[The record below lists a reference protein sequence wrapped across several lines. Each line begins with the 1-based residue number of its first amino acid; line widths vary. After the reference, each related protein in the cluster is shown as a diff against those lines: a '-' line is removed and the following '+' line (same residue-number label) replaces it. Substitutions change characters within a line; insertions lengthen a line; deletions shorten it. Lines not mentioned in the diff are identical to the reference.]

1 MNDSTR
7 ALILRAAV
15 VGALQLGGGS
25 LRSLAAQGVLSQF
38 TYDELRLSGVQLDF
52 GTVATKDLRGALI
65 GGIRLDAGHLAPHV
79 RVLLGVSY
87 TRSRFTG
94 RAVARFNRSLL
105 KLVTD
110 PDSNATIDVGRINL
124 SDVIADLDLQYVFN
138 EGAPVQVALGLGAG
152 AHFRNGSGQ
161 AINGTFIEDALDGV
175 SPALNGTAALTV
187 ALTPAWQLTGE
198 VRGTLLSDFS
208 TGSARVGFMYRFP
221 GVRERR

>member
-1 MNDSTR
+1 M
-7 ALILRAAV
+7 LRAAV
-15 VGALQLGGGS
+15 VGALQFGS
-25 LRSLAAQGVLSQF
+25 ACGLLSAQGVLSQF
-38 TYDELRLSGVQLDF
+38 TYDNLRLSGVQLDF
-52 GTVATKDLRGALI
+52 GSVSTKDLRGALI
-65 GGIRLDAGHLAPHV
+65 GGMRLDAGHLAPHV
-79 RVLLGVSY
+79 RVLLGLAY

-94 RAVARFNRSLL
+94 RAVARFNRTLL

-110 PDSNATIDVGRINL
+110 PDANATIDVGRINL

-138 EGAPVQVALGLGAG
+138 ERGPVQVALGLGGG

-175 SPALNGTAALTV
+175 APALNGSADVAV

-198 VRGTLLSDFS
+198 LRATLLSDFS
-208 TGSARVGFMYRFP
+208 TAAARVGFMYRFP

>member
-1 MNDSTR
+1 LNDSTK

-15 VGALQLGGGS
+15 VGALQLGSPRG
-25 LRSLAAQGVLSQF
+25 LASQGVLSQF
-38 TYDELRLSGVQLDF
+38 TYDDLRPSGIQLDF
-52 GTVATKDLRGALI
+52 GSVATKDLRGALI
-65 GGIRLDAGHLAPHV
+65 GGLRLDAGHLAPHV

-94 RAVARFNRSLL
+94 QAVARFNRTLL

-110 PDSNATIDVGRINL
+110 PDSNATIDVGRVRL
-124 SDVIADLDLQYVFN
+124 SDLIADVDLQYVFN
-138 EGAPVQVALGLGAG
+138 ERGPLLVALGLGAG

-175 SPALNGTAALTV
+175 APALNGTVDVAV

-198 VRGTLLSDFS
+198 LRGTLLTDFS
-208 TGSARVGFMYRFP
+208 TGSARIGFTYRFP